1 VKLLLVALLVALVL
15 ANGLAFAWWNGH
27 LTSFVGDGRELER
40 IKSQVAAEKAKLVP
54 VSRLIPALT
63 AANYPLCIDYP
74 AVLEARSAEFEKQLE
89 ALGIEKATPIKIE
102 KTTLNEGG
110 TFLVY
115 LSPSATLRE
124 AQRKLFE
131 LKRVGI
137 EDVALIAEGD
147 LKWAISL
154 GLFSSDE
161 AVRSR
166 TQQLTRAGIPGAK
179 VSPRSAVVIKVA
191 IKARAID
198 LELKAPM
205 LALSMAALT
214 SEAKVCSN

>member
-1 VKLLLVALLVALVL
+1 LRLKLFLIALVL

-27 LTSFVGDGRELER
+27 LTPYIGDGREPDR
-40 IKSQVAAEKAKLVP
+40 IKNQVVPEKARLVP
-54 VSRLIPALT
+54 LTRLLLAPT
-63 AANYPLCIDYP
+63 AANYPLCIEYP
-74 AVLEARSAEFEKQLE
+74 LASQERALELEKQLQT
-89 ALGIEKATPIKIE
+89 LGTE
-102 KTTLNEGG
+102 KTVAVQVEKTLLNEGG

-137 EDVALIAEGD
+137 DDVALISEGD

-154 GLFSSDE
+154 GVFSSDE

-166 TQQLTRAGIPGAK
+166 TQQLSRIGIPGAK
-179 VSPRSAVVIKVA
+179 ASSRSAVVVKVA
-191 IKARAID
+191 IKARASD
-198 LELKAPM
+198 MELKTAM
-205 LALSMAALT
+205 LALSTAPINA
-214 SEAKVCSN
+214 EAKLCTN